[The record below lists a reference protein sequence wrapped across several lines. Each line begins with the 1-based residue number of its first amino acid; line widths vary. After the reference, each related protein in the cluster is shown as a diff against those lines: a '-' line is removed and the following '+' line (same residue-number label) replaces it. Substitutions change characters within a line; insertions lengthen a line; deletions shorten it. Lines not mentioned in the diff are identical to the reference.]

1 MGKIY
6 IDSVKYQIIANI
18 EVNGLVDKPDV
29 IGAIFGQTEGLLG
42 DELEM
47 RELQKT
53 GRIGRIEAE
62 LEHKNGKTV
71 GKVIIPSGLGMVE
84 TAIIAAALETVD
96 RVGPY
101 EAKIK
106 VERIE
111 DTREVKRRYIVERA
125 KELLQKMLA
134 EEIPDSKEV
143 IDRVKSELRMAE
155 IRQYGRERLPAG
167 PDIEDSEEIIVVEGR
182 ADVLNLLRHGIK
194 NVIAINGNRVPKTI
208 IDLAKRKI
216 TTLFVDGDRGGDL
229 IIREVL
235 QKADIDFVTKAPD
248 GKEVEELTQ
257 KEILQALRK
266 KIPADE
272 YAERHGI
279 TRKQT
284 TTATKKGG
292 IKKIIEQIAGKST
305 KTEKTQKEG
314 SPIPEEYLKIFEE
327 LKGSLTAKILD
338 ENNNVIAEVPVREIW
353 KQLKEMDK
361 AYAIIMD
368 GIVTQRLV
376 DAAAAKGVKYLIGV
390 KKTKLERVP
399 EGLIIYA
406 D

>member
-6 IDSVKYQIIANI
+6 IDSVKYLIHANI
-18 EVNGLVDKPDV
+18 EVKGLVDKPDV

-53 GRIGRIEAE
+53 GRIGRIEAD
-62 LEHKNGKTV
+62 LQHKGGKTT
-71 GKVIIPSGLGMVE
+71 GVIIVPSGLGMVE
-84 TAIIAAALETVD
+84 TAIIGAALETVD

-111 DTREVKRRYIVERA
+111 DTRDVKRRYIIERA
-125 KELLQKMLA
+125 KELLNRMLS
-134 EEIPDSKEV
+134 EEIPDTKEV
-143 IDRVKSELRMAE
+143 IEKVKSDLRISE
-155 IRQYGRERLPAG
+155 VTSYGPEKLPAG
-167 PDIEDSEEIIVVEGR
+167 PDIDEEEEIIVVEGR
-182 ADVLNLLRHGIK
+182 ADVLNLLKHGIK

-208 IDLAKRKI
+208 VDLSKRK
-216 TTLFVDGDRGGDL
+216 TVTLFVDGDRGGDL
-229 IIREVL
+229 IIREML
-235 QKADIDFVTKAPD
+235 QKADVDFITKAPD

-257 KEILQALRK
+257 KEILKCLRR

-272 YAERHGI
+272 YAAHVGAKREEAKARA
-279 TRKQT
+279 RRVV
-284 TTATKKGG
+284 KKE
-292 IKKIIEQIAGKST
+292 KKE
-305 KTEKTQKEG
+305 EPKEVK
-314 SPIPEEYLKIFEE
+314 PPVPEDYLKIFEE

-338 ENNNVIAEVPVREIW
+338 EENNVLAEVPVREIW
-353 KQLKEMDK
+353 KQLKEMEK
-361 AYAIIMD
+361 AHAIIMD

-376 DAAAAKGVKYLIGV
+376 DAASAKGVKYLIGV

-399 EGLIIYA
+399 EGLTIYA

>member
-6 IDSVKYQIIANI
+6 IDSVKYQIHANI

-71 GKVIIPSGLGMVE
+71 GKIIVPSGLGMVE

-101 EAKIK
+101 DAKIT
-106 VERIE
+106 VEKIE
-111 DTREVKRRYIVERA
+111 DTRDAKRRYLIDRA
-125 KELLQKMLA
+125 KELLSKMLT
-134 EEIPDSKEV
+134 EEIPDTKDV
-143 IDRVKSELRMAE
+143 IEKVKSELR
-155 IRQYGRERLPAG
+155 ISDVRQYGKDKLPAG
-167 PDIEDSEEIIVVEGR
+167 PDIDESEEIIIVEGR
-182 ADVLNLLRHGIK
+182 ADVLNLLKHGIK
-194 NVIAINGNRVPKTI
+194 NVIAIGGNRIPRTI
-208 IDLAKRKI
+208 IDLAKRKT

-229 IIREVL
+229 IIREML
-235 QKADIDFVTKAPD
+235 QKADIDYITKAPD

-257 KEILQALRK
+257 KEILKSLRR

-272 YAERHGI
+272 YAAHVGLKKAEAR
-279 TRKQT
+279 RKAQM
-284 TTATKKGG
+284 TK
-292 IKKIIEQIAGKST
+292 E
-305 KTEKTQKEG
+305 EKAAEQKEEKA
-314 SPIPEEYLKIFEE
+314 PPVPTEYLKMFDE
-327 LKGSLTAKILD
+327 LKGSLTARVLD
-338 ENNNVIAEVPVREIW
+338 ESGNIIAEVPVREIW
-353 KQLKEMDK
+353 KKLKEVDG
-361 AYAIIMD
+361 AHAIIMD

-376 DAAAAKGVKYLIGV
+376 DAAAAKNVKYLIGV
-390 KKTKLERVP
+390 KKTKLENVP

-406 D
+406 G

>member
-6 IDSVKYQIIANI
+6 IDSVKYQIHASI

-71 GKVIIPSGLGMVE
+71 GKIIVPSGLGMVE

-101 EAKIK
+101 DAKIL
-106 VERIE
+106 VEKIE
-111 DTREVKRRYIVERA
+111 DTRDAKRKYLIDRA
-125 KELLQKMLA
+125 KELLSKMLA
-134 EEIPDSKEV
+134 EEIPDTKDV
-143 IDRVKSELRMAE
+143 IERVKSELRISDVQE
-155 IRQYGRERLPAG
+155 YGKDRLPAG
-167 PDIEDSEEIIVVEGR
+167 PAIDESEEIIIVEGR
-182 ADVLNLLRHGIK
+182 ADVLNLLKHGIK
-194 NVIAINGNRVPKTI
+194 NVIAIGGNRIPRTI
-208 IDLAKRKI
+208 VDLSKRKT

-229 IIREVL
+229 IIREML
-235 QKADIDFVTKAPD
+235 QKADIDFITKAPD

-257 KEILQALRK
+257 KEILKSLRR

-272 YAERHGI
+272 YAAHVGAKRAELR
-279 TRKQT
+279 RRAQVV
-284 TTATKKGG
+284 KG
-292 IKKIIEQIAGKST
+292 EKST
-305 KTEKTQKEG
+305 EKSATRSQE
-314 SPIPEEYLKIFEE
+314 PQIPAEYISTFNE
-327 LKGSLTAKILD
+327 LKGSLTARVLD
-338 ENNNVIAEVPVREIW
+338 ENGNIVAEVPVREIW
-353 KQLKEMDK
+353 KKLKEIEG
-361 AYAIIMD
+361 AHAIIMD
-368 GIVTQRLV
+368 GIITQRLV
-376 DAAAAKGVKYLIGV
+376 DAAASKGVKYLVGV

-399 EGLIIYA
+399 EGLKIVA

>member
-6 IDSVKYQIIANI
+6 IDSVKYLIHANI
-18 EVNGLVDKPDV
+18 EVKGLVDKPDV

-62 LEHKNGKTV
+62 LEHRNGKTT
-71 GKVIIPSGLGMVE
+71 GTVIVPSGLGMVE
-84 TAIIAAALETVD
+84 TAIIGAALETVD

-111 DTREVKRRYIVERA
+111 DTRDVKRRYIIERA
-125 KELLQKMLA
+125 KELLNRMLS
-134 EEIPDSKEV
+134 EEIPDTKEV
-143 IDRVKSELRMAE
+143 IEKVKSELRMSE
-155 IRQYGRERLPAG
+155 VTHYGPEKLPAG
-167 PDIEDSEEIIVVEGR
+167 PEIDEAEEIIVVEGR
-182 ADVLNLLRHGIK
+182 ADVLNLLKHGIK
-194 NVIAINGNRVPKTI
+194 NVIAINGNRVPRTI
-208 IDLAKRKI
+208 IELSKRKT

-229 IIREVL
+229 IIREML
-235 QKADIDFVTKAPD
+235 QKADVDFITKAPD

-257 KEILQALRK
+257 KEILKCLRRKVPAEDYAASVAAK
-266 KIPADE
+266 KEEA
-272 YAERHGI
+272 R
-279 TRKQT
+279 RK
-284 TTATKKGG
+284 ARRIAKKP
-292 IKKIIEQIAGKST
+292 
-305 KTEKTQKEG
+305 EKEEKEEEK
-314 SPIPEEYLKIFEE
+314 PPVPENYLKIFEE
-327 LKGSLTAKILD
+327 LKGSLTARILD
-338 ENNNVIAEVPVREIW
+338 EEDRVIAEVPVREIW
-353 KQLKEMDK
+353 KQLKEIDS
-361 AYAIIMD
+361 AHAIIMD

-376 DAAAAKGVKYLIGV
+376 DAASSKGIRYLVGV

-399 EGLIIYA
+399 EGLVIYA

>member
-6 IDSVKYQIIANI
+6 IDSVKYLIRASI

-62 LEHKNGKTV
+62 LTHKNGKTT
-71 GKVIIPSGLGMVE
+71 GTVIIPSGLGMVE
-84 TAIIAAALETVD
+84 TAIIGAALETVD

-101 EAKIK
+101 EAKIV

-111 DTREVKRRYIVERA
+111 DTRDVKRRYVVERA
-125 KELLQKMLA
+125 KELLNRMLS
-134 EEIPDSKEV
+134 EEIPDTKEV
-143 IDRVKSELRMAE
+143 IEKVKSELRISE
-155 IRQYGRERLPAG
+155 VTHYGPEKLPAG
-167 PDIEDSEEIIVVEGR
+167 PEVDEAEEIIVVEGR
-182 ADVLNLLRHGIK
+182 ADVINLLKHGIK

-208 IDLAKRKI
+208 VDLSKRKT

-229 IIREVL
+229 ITREML
-235 QKADIDFVTKAPD
+235 QKADVDFVTKAPD

-257 KEILQALRK
+257 KEILKCLRR
-266 KIPADE
+266 KIPAEDYVIPAAKRE
-272 YAERHGI
+272 ES
-279 TRKQT
+279 
-284 TTATKKGG
+284 KKKA
-292 IKKIIEQIAGKST
+292 KKASKNGENKEEEKSR
-305 KTEKTQKEG
+305 
-314 SPIPEEYLKIFEE
+314 PPVPEEYLKIFEE
-327 LKGSLTAKILD
+327 LKGSLTARILD
-338 ENNNVIAEVPVREIW
+338 ENNKVVAEVPVREIW
-353 KQLKEMDK
+353 KQLKEIDR
-361 AYAIIMD
+361 AHAIIMD
-368 GIVTQRLV
+368 GIATQRLV
-376 DAAAAKGVKYLIGV
+376 DAAASKGVKYLVSV

>member
-6 IDSVKYQIIANI
+6 IDSVKYQIHANI

-62 LEHKNGKTV
+62 LEHKSGKTV
-71 GKVIIPSGLGMVE
+71 GKIIVPSGLGMVE

-101 EAKIK
+101 DAKIT
-106 VERIE
+106 VEKIE
-111 DTREVKRRYIVERA
+111 DTRDAKRRYLIDRA
-125 KELLQKMLA
+125 KELLSKMLT
-134 EEIPDSKEV
+134 EEIPDTKDV
-143 IDRVKSELRMAE
+143 IEKVKSELR
-155 IRQYGRERLPAG
+155 ISDVRQYGKDKLPAG
-167 PDIEDSEEIIVVEGR
+167 PDIDESEEIIIVEGR
-182 ADVLNLLRHGIK
+182 ADVLNLLKHGIK
-194 NVIAINGNRVPKTI
+194 NVIAIGGNRIPKTI
-208 IDLAKRKI
+208 VDLSKRKT

-229 IIREVL
+229 IIREML
-235 QKADIDFVTKAPD
+235 QKADIDYITKAPD

-257 KEILQALRK
+257 KEILKALRR

-272 YAERHGI
+272 YAAHVGLKKAEAR
-279 TRKQT
+279 RKAQM
-284 TTATKKGG
+284 TKEEKA
-292 IKKIIEQIAGKST
+292 AG
-305 KTEKTQKEG
+305 QKEEAA
-314 SPIPEEYLKIFEE
+314 PPVPAEYLKMFDE
-327 LKGSLTAKILD
+327 LKGSLTARVLD
-338 ENNNVIAEVPVREIW
+338 ESGNIIAEVPVREIW
-353 KQLKEMDK
+353 KKLKEVEG
-361 AYAIIMD
+361 AHAIIMD

-376 DAAAAKGVKYLIGV
+376 DAAASKNVKYLIGV
-390 KKTKLERVP
+390 KKTKLENVP

-406 D
+406 G

>member
-6 IDSVKYQIIANI
+6 IDSVKYQIHANI

-71 GKVIIPSGLGMVE
+71 GKIIVPSGLGMVE

-101 EAKIK
+101 DAKIL
-106 VERIE
+106 VEKIE
-111 DTREVKRRYIVERA
+111 DTRDAKRKYLIDRA
-125 KELLQKMLA
+125 KELLSKMLA
-134 EEIPDSKEV
+134 EEIPDTKDV
-143 IDRVKSELRMAE
+143 IERVKSELRISDVQE
-155 IRQYGRERLPAG
+155 YGRDRLPAG
-167 PDIEDSEEIIVVEGR
+167 PAIDESEEIIIVEGR
-182 ADVLNLLRHGIK
+182 ADVLNLLKHGIK
-194 NVIAINGNRVPKTI
+194 NVIAIGGNRIPRTI
-208 IDLAKRKI
+208 VDLSKRKT

-229 IIREVL
+229 IIREML
-235 QKADIDFVTKAPD
+235 QKADIDFITKAPD

-257 KEILQALRK
+257 KEILKSLRR

-272 YAERHGI
+272 YAAHAG
-279 TRKQT
+279 
-284 TTATKKGG
+284 TKRAELRRRAQVVK
-292 IKKIIEQIAGKST
+292 EDKST
-305 KTEKTQKEG
+305 EKSAARPQE
-314 SPIPEEYLKIFEE
+314 PQIPAEYISTFNE
-327 LKGSLTAKILD
+327 LKGSLTARVLD
-338 ENNNVIAEVPVREIW
+338 ENGNIVAEVPVREIW
-353 KQLKEMDK
+353 KKLKEIEG
-361 AYAIIMD
+361 AHAIIMD
-368 GIVTQRLV
+368 GIITQRLV
-376 DAAAAKGVKYLIGV
+376 DAAASKGVKYLVGV

-399 EGLIIYA
+399 EGLKIVA

>member
-6 IDSVKYQIIANI
+6 IDSVKYLIHANI
-18 EVNGLVDKPDV
+18 EVKGLVDKPDV

-62 LEHKNGKTV
+62 LEHRNGKTSGV
-71 GKVIIPSGLGMVE
+71 VIVPSGLGMVE
-84 TAIIAAALETVD
+84 TAIIGAALETVD

-111 DTREVKRRYIVERA
+111 DTRDVKRRYIIERA
-125 KELLQKMLA
+125 KELLNRMLS
-134 EEIPDSKEV
+134 EEIPDTKEV
-143 IDRVKSELRMAE
+143 IEKVKSELRISE
-155 IRQYGRERLPAG
+155 VTQYGPEKLPAG
-167 PDIEDSEEIIVVEGR
+167 PEIDEAEEIIVVEGR
-182 ADVLNLLRHGIK
+182 ADVLNLLKHGIK

-208 IDLAKRKI
+208 IELSKKKT

-229 IIREVL
+229 IIREML
-235 QKADIDFVTKAPD
+235 QKADVDFITKAPD

-257 KEILQALRK
+257 KEILKCLRR
-266 KIPADE
+266 KIPAED
-272 YAERHGI
+272 YAAHVGAKKEEAKARARR
-279 TRKQT
+279 T
-284 TTATKKGG
+284 TKKV
-292 IKKIIEQIAGKST
+292 
-305 KTEKTQKEG
+305 EKVEEPKEEK
-314 SPIPEEYLKIFEE
+314 PPVPEDYLKIFEE
-327 LKGSLTAKILD
+327 LKGSLTARILD
-338 ENNNVIAEVPVREIW
+338 EENNVLAEVPVREIW
-353 KQLKEMDK
+353 KQLKEMEK
-361 AYAIIMD
+361 AHAIIMD

-376 DAAAAKGVKYLIGV
+376 DAASAKDVKYLIGV

-399 EGLIIYA
+399 EGLVIYA

>member
-6 IDSVKYQIIANI
+6 IDSVKYQIHANI

-62 LEHKNGKTV
+62 LEHKSGKTV
-71 GKVIIPSGLGMVE
+71 GKIIVPSGLGMVE

-101 EAKIK
+101 DAKIT
-106 VERIE
+106 VEKIE
-111 DTREVKRRYIVERA
+111 DTRDAKRRYLIDRA
-125 KELLQKMLA
+125 KELLSKMLT
-134 EEIPDSKEV
+134 EEIPDTKDV
-143 IDRVKSELRMAE
+143 IEKVKSELR
-155 IRQYGRERLPAG
+155 ISDVRQYGKDKLPAG
-167 PDIEDSEEIIVVEGR
+167 PDIDESEEIIIVEGR
-182 ADVLNLLRHGIK
+182 ADVLNLLKHGIK
-194 NVIAINGNRVPKTI
+194 NVIAIGGNRIPKTI
-208 IDLAKRKI
+208 VDLSKRKT

-229 IIREVL
+229 IIREML
-235 QKADIDFVTKAPD
+235 QKADIDYITKAPD

-257 KEILQALRK
+257 KEILKALRR

-272 YAERHGI
+272 YAAHVGLKKAEAR
-279 TRKQT
+279 RKAQM
-284 TTATKKGG
+284 TKEEKA
-292 IKKIIEQIAGKST
+292 AG
-305 KTEKTQKEG
+305 QKEEAA
-314 SPIPEEYLKIFEE
+314 PPVPAEYLKMFDE
-327 LKGSLTAKILD
+327 LKGSLTARVLD
-338 ENNNVIAEVPVREIW
+338 ESGNIIAEVPVREIW
-353 KQLKEMDK
+353 KKLKEVEG
-361 AYAIIMD
+361 AHAIIMD

-376 DAAAAKGVKYLIGV
+376 DAAAAKNVKYLIGV
-390 KKTKLERVP
+390 KKTKLENVP

-406 D
+406 G